1 MAELIFASNNCT
13 NYLVRSREDEY
24 QALCNKYLPI
34 RIRQILDNL
43 SSEEIFSL
51 EEIRLRKEQPLFL
64 RFCDSES
71 MINVKGTR
79 VSKIDHAYHVTE
91 DDIART
97 LHLISQSSLYALE
110 EEMRNGYI
118 TISGGHRVGFV
129 GQTVLDKGRVK
140 TIKNISSLNL
150 RLAKQVYGCASKLMP
165 LLYNYSASKPYN
177 TLIVSPP
184 RCGKTTL
191 LRDIIRQFSSGFPSS
206 LGALVRLNVGVVDER
221 SEIAG
226 CYLGVPQNDVG
237 PQTDVLDG
245 CPKAEGMIML
255 VRSMSP
261 QIVATDEIGREE
273 DVRAIE
279 ELLNCGVGVLTTV
292 HGSSLK
298 ELEQRPILKQLIQS
312 NIFDRFVFLGR
323 TLGPGTIEMVLD
335 GQTKNNLLPKPLKA
349 AKKEVPIC

>member
-1 MAELIFASNNCT
+1 MAELIFASSNDFRQF
-13 NYLVRSREDEY
+13 LRPEGKDY
-24 QALCNKYLPI
+24 QILINKFLPVSI
-34 RIRQILDNL
+34 RKILDNL
-43 SSEEIFSL
+43 SLEQILCL
-51 EEIRLRKEQPLFL
+51 EEIRLRKGKPLYL

-71 MINVKGTR
+71 MINAKGAT
-79 VSKIDHAYHVTE
+79 VCDIAQAYHVTE

-97 LHLISQSSLYALE
+97 LQLISQSSLYALE

-129 GQTVLDKGRVK
+129 GQTVLDKGRIK
-140 TIKNISSLNL
+140 TIKNISSLNI
-150 RLAKQVYGCASKLMP
+150 RLAKQVFGCATKLMP
-165 LLYNYSASKPYN
+165 FLYNHTQSKPYN

-191 LRDIIRQFSSGFPSS
+191 LRDIIRQFSSGFRSS
-206 LGALVRLNVGVVDER
+206 LGELVKLNVGVVDER

-226 CYLGVPQNDVG
+226 CYLGIPQNDVG
-237 PQTDVLDG
+237 PQTDVLDA

-261 QIVATDEIGREE
+261 QIIATDEIGRQE

-279 ELLNCGVGVLTTV
+279 EMLNCGVSVLTTA
-292 HGSSLK
+292 HGASLK
-298 ELEQRPILKQLIQS
+298 ELEQRPILKQLINS
-312 NIFDRFVFLGR
+312 NIFDRYVFLGR

-335 GQTKNNLLPKPLKA
+335 GQTKNNLLLKPVKA
-349 AKKEVPIC
+349 STKEVLIC